1 MSLRNDWFICP
12 YPQPAA
18 PLRLFCFPHAGVGT
32 SAFRN
37 WTTALGP
44 DIEVVLVQLPG
55 REGRHGQ
62 PLFSSIADLVLPLV
76 ENMFPRLDRPFAFY
90 GHSMGGT
97 IAFEAAQ
104 KIRKNY
110 GSQPVHLFA
119 GASPAPQLPWA
130 HSPLRMLP
138 EAEFLNEVQS
148 RYGGLPQQVLGD
160 PELRE
165 VFLPVLR
172 ADIAMV
178 ETYRS
183 TDAHPL
189 DCGITVFGG
198 LEDAMVTRTALELW
212 RCQTAS
218 NFRLHMIAGPHLF
231 LRSASAQLLE
241 IVGNELKAVS
251 ENRAAIGQ
259 NS

>member
-1 MSLRNDWFICP
+1 
-12 YPQPAA
+12 
-18 PLRLFCFPHAGVGT
+18 
-32 SAFRN
+32 
-37 WTTALGP
+37 
-44 DIEVVLVQLPG
+44 
-55 REGRHGQ
+55 
-62 PLFSSIADLVLPLV
+62 
-76 ENMFPRLDRPFAFY
+76 
-90 GHSMGGT
+90 
-97 IAFEAAQ
+97 
-104 KIRKNY
+104 
-110 GSQPVHLFA
+110 
-119 GASPAPQLPWA
+119 
-130 HSPLRMLP
+130 
-138 EAEFLNEVQS
+138 
-148 RYGGLPQQVLGD
+148 
-160 PELRE
+160 
-165 VFLPVLR
+165 
-172 ADIAMV
+172 MV